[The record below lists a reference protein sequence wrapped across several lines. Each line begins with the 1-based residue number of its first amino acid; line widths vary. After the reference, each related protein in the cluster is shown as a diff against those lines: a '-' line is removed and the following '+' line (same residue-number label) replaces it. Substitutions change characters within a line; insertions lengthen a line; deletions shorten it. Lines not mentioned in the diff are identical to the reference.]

1 MKQVL
6 NAVATLLMR
15 AAHGRA
21 EQVMHMQAQAR
32 SKAAEDYRANAGG
45 WN

>member
-21 EQVMHMQAQAR
+21 EQVMQAQAQAR
-32 SKAAEDYRANAGG
+32 THGAEDYRSNAGG

>member
-6 NAVATLLMR
+6 NAVAGMLMR

-21 EQVMHMQAQAR
+21 EQVMHAQANA
-32 SKAAEDYRANAGG
+32 SAAQDYRSNAGG